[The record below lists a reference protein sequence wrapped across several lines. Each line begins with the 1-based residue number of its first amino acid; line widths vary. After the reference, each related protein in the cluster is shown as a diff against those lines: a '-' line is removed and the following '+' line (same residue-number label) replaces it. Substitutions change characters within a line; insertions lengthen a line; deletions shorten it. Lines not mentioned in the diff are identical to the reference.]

1 MVRLAALVTVILSVL
16 LAGCS
21 GASSSAPTPS
31 AGGTSAA
38 ASAPAVQQVTFRVP
52 TMVCSHN
59 CWPAVR
65 EALQKQPGVAE
76 ITLAPQKE
84 EVPID
89 NPLVTVK
96 LNGTFDAD
104 QAIQA
109 IAAAGF
115 AKATVEP

>member
-1 MVRLAALVTVILSVL
+1 MFRFVSLVAVALTVQ

-21 GASSSAPTPS
+21 AESSRAPAAS
-31 AGGTSAA
+31 AGGAPAA
-38 ASAPAVQQVTFRVP
+38 ASTSAVQQVTFRVP
-52 TMVCSHN
+52 TMVCSRT

-65 EALQKQPGVAE
+65 DALQKQSGVTDVA
-76 ITLAPQKE
+76 LAPQQE

-96 LNGTFDAD
+96 LNGPFDAD
-104 QAIQA
+104 KAIEA

-115 AKATVEP
+115 AKATVEQ